1 MALSSPRHVSLA
13 LGRLRLGVL
22 GCCWAIGLAL
32 LVQMTA
38 WSLASFTDLRFE
50 QVKTGPQAAPLVVTS
65 EETRRRSMHSAFRGA
80 PDSAAAAAPEERV
93 LSDFDTILRHL
104 VTATGAVG
112 RLAPVVLLLL
122 SGTGVILAAG
132 SATLGVEKTVSAF
145 TWAIVLALLT
155 LPLGGVLSLPWQDG
169 AVCSYTFLIEEVE
182 SARRDP
188 GGFRVS
194 FFIRFLLLPL
204 GCTGG
209 AALVAWQFCAG
220 VAAAMLPK
228 EHYFD
233 PELERETTGVE
244 VTSLHA
250 GGGRSADAL
259 SKVVGKKVTKRPM
272 PSARK
277 VSPGQTPKR
286 II

>member
-22 GCCWAIGLAL
+22 LCCWAIGGAL
-32 LVQMTA
+32 LVQTVG
-38 WSLASFTDLRFE
+38 WSLATFTDLRFE
-50 QVKTGPQAAPLVVTS
+50 KVMEGPQAAPLVVTS
-65 EETRRRSMHSAFRGA
+65 QETRRRSMQPARRGA
-80 PDSAAAAAPEERV
+80 PTRAATTDSKPRP
-93 LSDFDTILRHL
+93 LSGFDRILRHL
-104 VTATGAVG
+104 FTAAEAVG
-112 RLAPVVLLLL
+112 KLAPVVLLLL
-122 SGTGVILAAG
+122 SGVGVILAAG

-145 TWAIVLALLT
+145 SWAIVLSLLT
-155 LPLGGVLSLPWQDG
+155 LPLGSALSLPWAEG
-169 AVCSYTFLIEEVE
+169 AICSYTFLIEQAE
-182 SARRDP
+182 SARKDP

-194 FFIRFLLLPL
+194 FFIRFMLLPL
-204 GCTGG
+204 TCMGG
-209 AALVAWQFCAG
+209 AGLVAWRFCAG
-220 VAAAMLPK
+220 VAAAMLPP
-228 EHYFD
+228 EHHFD
-233 PELERETTGVE
+233 PELERETSGIE

-250 GGGRSADAL
+250 GRSARAL